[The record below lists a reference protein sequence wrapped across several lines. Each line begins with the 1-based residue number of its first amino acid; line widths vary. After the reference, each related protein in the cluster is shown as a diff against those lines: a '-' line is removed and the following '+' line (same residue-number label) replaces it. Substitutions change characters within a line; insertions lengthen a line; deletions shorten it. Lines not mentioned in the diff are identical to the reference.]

1 MSKSSS
7 LSRFIVTAALISAAY
22 VMLTYVS
29 AGLGLA
35 YGNIQF
41 RLSEALNVLAVF
53 TPAAIPG
60 LAIGCVI
67 GNIASP
73 FGLIDVVVGALATTF
88 SAISIRLLA
97 KVSGKATPYISILP
111 PVFFNAVLVGLE
123 IVWFLPQG
131 ISWVGFAITA
141 SEVATGEFFVCTL
154 LGLPV
159 YFGIKKYSNKLF

>member
-1 MSKSSS
+1 MNKRTS

-22 VMLTYVS
+22 VVLTYVS
-29 AGLGLA
+29 ASLGLA

-60 LAIGCVI
+60 LAVGCVI
-67 GNIASP
+67 GNLGSP
-73 FGLIDVVVGALATTF
+73 FGLIDVVVGTLATTL

-97 KVSGKATPYISILP
+97 KVSGKAIPYISILP
-111 PVFFNAVLVGLE
+111 PVIFNAVLVGLE

-131 ISWVGFAITA
+131 VSWLGFAITA
-141 SEVATGEFFVCTL
+141 LEVALGELFVCTL